1 MAKFRVIE
9 IDSETAEALE
19 GAAQTRGQTLT
30 QFLHEL
36 SGIEAPLP
44 SPLDVLREQ
53 GRGPWSP
60 QALAEDA
67 RAAADFERTGEGI
80 PFDDV
85 VAWMESWG
93 TTKEL
98 PLPRPRKL

>member
-1 MAKFRVIE
+1 MAKPRLIE
-9 IDSETAEALE
+9 LDNETAEALE
-19 GAAQTRGQTLT
+19 SVAQTRGQTLT

-36 SGIEAPLP
+36 TGLEAPLP
-44 SPLDVLREQ
+44 LHLEALREQ
-53 GRGPWSP
+53 GGPWSP

-85 VAWMESWG
+85 VDWMNSWG
-93 TTKEL
+93 TPQEL
-98 PLPRPRKL
+98 PVPRSRKL

>member
-1 MAKFRVIE
+1 MAKSRTIE

-19 GAAQTRGQTLT
+19 GVAQTRGQTLT
-30 QFLHEL
+30 QFLHDL

-44 SPLDVLREQ
+44 SHLDALREQ

-93 TTKEL
+93 TTREL
-98 PLPRPRKL
+98 PPPQPRKL